1 MLGCA
6 MAEKTVFAQLF
17 QIISRYEFN
26 KCVARYQGHHGVRNF
41 SCWDQYL
48 AMAFAQFTGRDGLRD
63 IEACLHSHREKLYRI
78 GFRGKVSRSTLADA
92 NSKRSFLI
100 YQDFGMHLIERAR
113 RLYRDETFVLE
124 LDQAVFALDSTT
136 IDLCL
141 SVFPWAHFRKTKA
154 AVKAHTLL
162 DLRGSIPSFVALT
175 PAKVHDVMALDWI
188 PLEPGSILTMDR
200 AYNDFE
206 RLYRIHQ
213 IPAFFVVRA
222 KKNLLYTRVKTYR
235 TSDKEAGVRS
245 DQLIRLTG
253 VKTAESY
260 PEQLRRITFV
270 DLRRDK
276 RFVFLTNNLA
286 LPATTIAEIYRQRWQ
301 IELFFKWVKQH
312 LKIKSFYGNSAN
324 AVKTQI
330 WIAISTYLLIAIA
343 KKELAIPEAV
353 SLHTFLHILEVNLFE
368 QRPIKQIVM
377 DALQQKSEPYDSN
390 QLILFDY

>member
-1 MLGCA
+1 

-17 QIISRYEFN
+17 QLVSRYEFN
-26 KCVARYQGHHGVRNF
+26 KCVDRYQGNRGVRNF

-48 AMAFAQFTGRDGLRD
+48 AMAFAQLTGRDGLRD
-63 IEACLHSHREKLYRI
+63 IEACLHSHRDKLYRM

-92 NSKRSFLI
+92 NSKRNFLI
-100 YQDFGMHLIERAR
+100 YQNFGIHLIDRAR
-113 RLYRDETFVLE
+113 YLYKNESFALD
-124 LDQAVFALDSTT
+124 LDQAVFALDSIT

-162 DLRGSIPSFVALT
+162 DLRGAIPSFVALT
-175 PAKVHDVMALDWI
+175 PGKVHDVMALDWI

-222 KKNLLYTRVKTYR
+222 KKNLVYRRVQTYR
-235 TSDKEAGVRS
+235 PSDKATGVRS

-253 VKTAESY
+253 VKSTNTY
-260 PEQLRRITFV
+260 PERLRRITFV

-276 RFVFLTNNLA
+276 RFVFLTNNLV
-286 LPATTIAEIYRQRWQ
+286 LPADTIAEIYRQRWS
-301 IELFFKWVKQH
+301 IELFFKWIKQH

-343 KKELAIPEAV
+343 KKELRIHKTV
-353 SLHTFLHILEVNLFE
+353 TLHTFLHILEVNLFE
-368 QRPIKQIVM
+368 QRLIKPIVI
-377 DALQQKSEPYDSN
+377 DALKHKSQPQSSN
-390 QLILFDY
+390 QLNLFNF

>member
-1 MLGCA
+1 

-26 KCVARYQGHHGVRNF
+26 KCVDRYQGNHGVRNF

-48 AMAFAQFTGRDGLRD
+48 AMAFAQLTGRDGLRD
-63 IEACLHSHREKLYRI
+63 IEACLHSHRDKLYRI

-92 NSKRSFLI
+92 NGKRSFLI

-113 RLYRDETFVLE
+113 RLYRDDSFVLE

-162 DLRGSIPSFVALT
+162 DLRGSIPSFVTLT
-175 PAKVHDVMALDWI
+175 PAKVHDVIALDWI

-222 KKNLLYTRVKTYR
+222 KKNLVYRRVQTYR
-235 TSDKEAGVRS
+235 PSDKEAGVRS

-253 VKTAESY
+253 VKTTNAY
-260 PEQLRRITFV
+260 PERLRRITFV
-270 DLRRDK
+270 DLSRGK
-276 RFVFLTNNLA
+276 HFVFLTNNLV
-286 LPATTIAEIYRQRWQ
+286 LPAATIAETYRQRWQ

-343 KKELAIPEAV
+343 KKELGIPEAV
-353 SLHTFLHILEVNLFE
+353 SLHTLLHILEVNLFE
-368 QRPIKQIVM
+368 QRLIKQIVM
-377 DALQQKSEPYDSN
+377 DALQQKPEPRISN
-390 QLILFDY
+390 QLNLFDF